1 MQTVPIS
8 DIYFIRY
15 ATKVLSG
22 KRYLV
27 HMYTHVHTDAKNS
40 VCLRLYPICS
50 NTYVANDKVGKA
62 SKELQ
67 YNFDRLLIE
76 KLYVNNN
83 EHFLDFEEGREG
95 LLNISKLLKNHL
107 NVLNDS
113 QVVLENLRILKT
125 PEEFKV
131 RIASQKVGRK
141 GIESHF
147 HNDKAPKYQL

>member
-1 MQTVPIS
+1 M
-8 DIYFIRY
+8 
-15 ATKVLSG
+15 SG

-27 HMYTHVHTDAKNS
+27 HMYTHVHTDAKNN
-40 VCLRLYPICS
+40 VCLRLCPIYS

-62 SKELQ
+62 SKELH

-83 EHFLDFEEGREG
+83 EHDLDFEEGREG

-107 NVLNDS
+107 NVLNNS

-125 PEEFKV
+125 PDEFKV
-131 RIASQKVGRK
+131 RIASQKLGRK
-141 GIESHF
+141 GHRKPFSQRQS
-147 HNDKAPKYQL
+147 PKISIM